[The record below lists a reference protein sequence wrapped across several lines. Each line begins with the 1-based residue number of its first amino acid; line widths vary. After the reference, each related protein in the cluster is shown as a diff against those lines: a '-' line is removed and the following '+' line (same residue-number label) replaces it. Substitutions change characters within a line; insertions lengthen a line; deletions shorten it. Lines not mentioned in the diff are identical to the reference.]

1 MRLKDLATSV
11 SDTFHLERKHIAI
24 KDGFNVR
31 FDMGANDEWKQ
42 FVQSILANG
51 VIKPITGFKDEN
63 DKFIVTDGHRRI
75 AGLDEALAILDADL
89 TDAKGNRVKAAEI
102 REKIAAISIIP
113 CTSEPK
119 GTTDL
124 DRNFSI
130 AISNT
135 GKPLNLLETALLF
148 ERLMRDFQV
157 SESEILRRTGI
168 SRTAFDNCMIL
179 VNAPEVHEFVKK
191 GKITSSLAL
200 EVCRKV
206 KDKEERV
213 AIIKQGIETAKAAGK
228 EHATAKHLNSDVR
241 SEVAPSK
248 KGQRNGAGSSANG
261 SNGNGSHATNGNG
274 NGHAASTPAPGTRSL
289 ESVLTSRSNT
299 LLSSVLEPK
308 WKIDGA
314 ITLALN
320 RESRTWFYNVA
331 ATQGKDTLLNLP
343 WTYGLFRDGVTAPVP
358 DATTRGFDEKD
369 EALHQAWRAIRHWLS
384 RYPTRHTQQALKAVD
399 AVVAKLNGHDESETG
414 ESPAPRFTM
423 HANLGTSAGNG
434 KSDKTG
440 ADSST
445 HDAPEPPSEEETQ
458 ISADLGDQS
467 PADSDAAF
475 DGILRVLG
483 DVKEIGGVT
492 KKNERFATLKFI
504 GEYLEGQHTHNQLKA
519 FVLYGS
525 PETRDLTVS
534 KR

>member
-75 AGLDEALAILDADL
+75 AGLDEALAILDADFK
-89 TDAKGNRVKAAEI
+89 DAKGNRVKAAEI

-241 SEVAPSK
+241 AEVAPSK
-248 KGQRNGAGSSANG
+248 KSQRNGTGAPANG
-261 SNGNGSHATNGNG
+261 SQATNGNG
-274 NGHAASTPAPGTRSL
+274 NGHAASTPALGTRSL
-289 ESVLTSRSNT
+289 ESVLTSRTNT

-320 RESRTWFYNVA
+320 RENRSWFYNVT
-331 ATQGKDTLLNLP
+331 ATQGKDTLLNIP
-343 WTYGLFRDGVTAPVP
+343 WTYGLFRDGLTAPVP

-414 ESPAPRFTM
+414 EAPTPRFTM
-423 HANLGTSAGNG
+423 HANLGTSANG
-434 KSDKTG
+434 KTEKNG
-440 ADSST
+440 DSST
-445 HDAPEPPSEEETQ
+445 QDAPEPPSEEETQ

>member
-75 AGLDEALAILDADL
+75 GGLDEALAILDADL
-89 TDAKGNRVKAAEI
+89 KDAKGNRVKAAEI

-228 EHATAKHLNSDVR
+228 EHATAKHL
-241 SEVAPSK
+241 
-248 KGQRNGAGSSANG
+248 
-261 SNGNGSHATNGNG
+261 
-274 NGHAASTPAPGTRSL
+274 
-289 ESVLTSRSNT
+289 
-299 LLSSVLEPK
+299 
-308 WKIDGA
+308 
-314 ITLALN
+314 
-320 RESRTWFYNVA
+320 
-331 ATQGKDTLLNLP
+331 
-343 WTYGLFRDGVTAPVP
+343 
-358 DATTRGFDEKD
+358 
-369 EALHQAWRAIRHWLS
+369 
-384 RYPTRHTQQALKAVD
+384 
-399 AVVAKLNGHDESETG
+399 
-414 ESPAPRFTM
+414 
-423 HANLGTSAGNG
+423 
-434 KSDKTG
+434 
-440 ADSST
+440 
-445 HDAPEPPSEEETQ
+445 
-458 ISADLGDQS
+458 
-467 PADSDAAF
+467 
-475 DGILRVLG
+475 
-483 DVKEIGGVT
+483 
-492 KKNERFATLKFI
+492 
-504 GEYLEGQHTHNQLKA
+504 
-519 FVLYGS
+519 
-525 PETRDLTVS
+525 
-534 KR
+534 